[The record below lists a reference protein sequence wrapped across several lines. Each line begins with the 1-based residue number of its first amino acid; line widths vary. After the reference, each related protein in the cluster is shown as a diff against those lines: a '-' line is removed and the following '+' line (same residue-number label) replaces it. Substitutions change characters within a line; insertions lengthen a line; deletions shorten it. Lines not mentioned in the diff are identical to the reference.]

1 MLDNHDDEN
10 TIMMTTSLA
19 KTTMMIVCTALL
31 CDRPFDVDCET
42 ADWSLSHLLPIV
54 IGDHGSRVDPD
65 VANDLLLI
73 MINRSDKLVIW
84 KISTPSRL
92 RFTKPV
98 KL

>member
-1 MLDNHDDEN
+1 MMMMN

-65 VANDLLLI
+65 VANDLLQTWDLSKNLHDWI
-73 MINRSDKLVIW
+73 FGP
-84 KISTPSRL
+84 KIVH
-92 RFTKPV
+92 TKSA
-98 KL
+98 